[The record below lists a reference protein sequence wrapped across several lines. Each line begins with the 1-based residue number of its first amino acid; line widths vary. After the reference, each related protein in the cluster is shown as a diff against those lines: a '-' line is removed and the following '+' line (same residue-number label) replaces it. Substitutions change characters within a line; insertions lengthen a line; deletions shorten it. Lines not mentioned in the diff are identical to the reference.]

1 VAGTPAQGVTTPQN
15 QAGAA
20 GLHEARHRYGLGVEK
35 LREERATAG
44 VHDKT
49 VPSTVWVGLHF
60 EGVAI
65 RKFVG
70 WHAVDP
76 IMAANDGQG
85 WLVDAG
91 IGSDFSSGARV
102 NTCMGR
108 HRD

>member
-1 VAGTPAQGVTTPQN
+1 
-15 QAGAA
+15 
-20 GLHEARHRYGLGVEK
+20 VEK

>member
-1 VAGTPAQGVTTPQN
+1 MAGTPAQVVFTQN
-15 QAGAA
+15 HAAAA
-20 GLHEARHRYGLGVEK
+20 GLHEARHRYGLGIEK
-35 LREERATAG
+35 LREERATVG

-70 WHAVDP
+70 WSGVDVTK
-76 IMAANDGQG
+76 AAHDGQG
-85 WLVDAG
+85 WLVDTG

-108 HRD
+108 HRG